1 MCIDFDYI
9 RAAALI
15 RGGLIHSFSSK
26 SDAYW
31 RKALN
36 RLNTI
41 GLLLNLYCVYVC
53 VCQFFHTFPYVAS
66 AVHSLLKYGTG
77 NGERETGNRRCESG
91 DGKCETST
99 GNGVMKIGC

>member
-15 RGGLIHSFSSK
+15 RGGLINSFSSK

-77 NGERETGNRRCESG
+77 NGKRETGDVNRG
-91 DGKCETST
+91 T
-99 GNGVMKIGC
+99 GNVKRAQGMG

>member
-1 MCIDFDYI
+1 MCVDFDYI

-15 RGGLIHSFSSK
+15 RGGHIHSFSSK

-77 NGERETGNRRCESG
+77 NGYRKRETGDVNRG
-91 DGKCETST
+91 T
-99 GNGVMKIGC
+99 GNVKRAQGMG